1 MLDANSYSPRLK
13 SLYQSVIRDLL
24 KKEFSY
30 SNDMQIP
37 CLEKIVLNIGCGAE
51 AVRDTKKAKS
61 AQQDLTAIAGQLAV
75 TTKAKKIY
83 CGF

>member
-1 MLDANSYSPRLK
+1 MLIATVLGLSQ
-13 SLYQSVIRDLL
+13 LYKSVIRDLL

-61 AQQDLTAIAGQLAV
+61 AQQDLNSDSWTASSNN
-75 TTKAKKIY
+75 
-83 CGF
+83 

>member
-37 CLEKIVLNIGCGAE
+37 CLEKIVLNIFFQE
-51 AVRDTKKAKS
+51 EK
-61 AQQDLTAIAGQLAV
+61 
-75 TTKAKKIY
+75 
-83 CGF
+83 F